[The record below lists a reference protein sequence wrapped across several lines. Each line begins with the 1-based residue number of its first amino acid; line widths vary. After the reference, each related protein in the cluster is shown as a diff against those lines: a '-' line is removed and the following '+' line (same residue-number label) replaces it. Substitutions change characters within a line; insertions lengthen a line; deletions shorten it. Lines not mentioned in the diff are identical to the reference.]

1 MTCIYLIQPAELS
14 GTNRFKVGMSAKYI
28 DRIKSYGADVRVLG
42 VFECKKIR
50 EVEKEL
56 IEELNK
62 KDNVKVIK
70 GKEYFE
76 GPESVIYNTFAEVA
90 NKYKK
95 EQYDEEE
102 VALVLDELLGKVEEN
117 VRQEQADPMGEIREK
132 IRKEIEAEIREKVE
146 EELREKIRKE
156 VETEIRKK
164 IRKEVELEEK
174 IRKKIEAEI
183 KEKEEENKKININAL
198 LEGSQF
204 ICKTC
209 DYRTGIKCNFQKHI
223 TTKTHIEK
231 VNLDTS
237 CNKCFKKFNNKWN
250 KERHI
255 KNCKAGSL

>member
-62 KDNVKVIK
+62 KDNAKVIK

-95 EQYDEEE
+95 EQYEEEE
-102 VALVLDELLGKVEEN
+102 VALVLDELLAKVEEN
-117 VRQEQADPMGEIREK
+117 VRQEQADPMGEIREN
-132 IRKEIEAEIREKVE
+132 IRKEVEA
-146 EELREKIRKE
+146 ELREKIRK
-156 VETEIRKK
+156 
-164 IRKEVELEEK
+164 
-174 IRKKIEAEI
+174 
-183 KEKEEENKKININAL
+183 
-198 LEGSQF
+198 
-204 ICKTC
+204 
-209 DYRTGIKCNFQKHI
+209 
-223 TTKTHIEK
+223 
-231 VNLDTS
+231 
-237 CNKCFKKFNNKWN
+237 
-250 KERHI
+250 
-255 KNCKAGSL
+255 

>member
-95 EQYDEEE
+95 EQYEEEE
-102 VALVLDELLGKVEEN
+102 VALVLDELLAKVEEN
-117 VRQEQADPMGEIREK
+117 VRQEQADPMGEIREN
-132 IRKEIEAEIREKVE
+132 IRKEVEA
-146 EELREKIRKE
+146 ELREKIRKE
-156 VETEIRKK
+156 VEAEIR
-164 IRKEVELEEK
+164 EK
-174 IRKKIEAEI
+174 
-183 KEKEEENKKININAL
+183 NKKETNDIIYIQNK
-198 LEGSQF
+198 F
-204 ICKTC
+204 IKV
-209 DYRTGIKCNFQKHI
+209 RECNLCEYYTNSTNDMNKHKNTQKHI
-223 TTKTHIEK
+223 QNILNNNACEF
-231 VNLDTS
+231 
-237 CNKCFKKFNNKWN
+237 CFKPYSNLGNKN
-250 KERHI
+250 KHT
-255 KNCKAGSL
+255 KNCKYKIN